1 MYIGLDL
8 GTTNIKALLVDGS
21 GTVLA
26 RAGELVNI
34 THGPDGA
41 AEQDMAEII
50 AATVATLSQL
60 GTAEQ
65 RACVKAI
72 GVSSQGGALQILNSD
87 GQPAG
92 PVISWLDSRGRK
104 YDERLTADLGRKFF
118 IEHTGHGRSFL
129 TIGQIERL
137 RVHHPEL
144 LSGSHKVG
152 FVGDVVVGHLT
163 GRAAHDATSA
173 SLAWLYNP
181 SIRDYDPTVLDML
194 ELSADRLPALLGVSD
209 SAGGLLPAIAEAT
222 GLPEK
227 TPVSPA
233 VHDQYAAAAGST
245 CLAAGDVMIGTGTAW
260 VLLAADDDL
269 REPVVDDGFVC
280 THIVDGL
287 YGQMLSL
294 VNGGSSFAWARD
306 LAGLSDASGAELDA
320 MMASV
325 PVGTDGLRMRP
336 TLAGGGGAGLTFGD
350 QGVLVGMTLAHKRE
364 HLLRAAVEGL
374 ACELTRYLQFMTAR
388 GLEIDR
394 LVMTGSAA
402 GSAVTPQVI
411 ANVAHLPVTTVTE
424 TDTSAFGAAVIAR
437 SLVDDTPLAELSA
450 AMVAAGANCHPDT
463 DAPAYAAVLDEYLS
477 VLCELSM

>member
-1 MYIGLDL
+1 MFIGLDL
-8 GTTNIKALLVDGS
+8 GTTNIKALLVDEA

-26 RAGELVNI
+26 RADEPVNI

-41 AEQDMAEII
+41 AEQDIAEII

-65 RACVKAI
+65 RASVKAI
-72 GVSSQGGALQILNSD
+72 GISSQGGALQVLDSNN
-87 GQPAG
+87 QPAG

-104 YDERLTADLGRKFF
+104 YDEKLTADLGREFF

-144 LSGSHKVG
+144 LSGSHKLG
-152 FVGDVVVGHLT
+152 FVGDIVVGHLT
-163 GRAAHDATSA
+163 GQMAHDATSA

-181 SIRDYDPTVLDML
+181 TIRDYDPTVLEML
-194 ELSADRLPALLGVSD
+194 ELSKDQLPALLGVGE
-209 SAGGLLPAIAEAT
+209 SAGGLLPAIADAS
-222 GLPEK
+222 GLPEG

-233 VHDQYAAAAGST
+233 IHDQYAAAAGST

-260 VLLAADDDL
+260 VLLAADSDL

-294 VNGGSSFAWARD
+294 INGGSSFAWARD
-306 LAGLSDASGAELDA
+306 LAGLGDAGGAELDA

-325 PVGTDGLRMRP
+325 PVGADGLRMRP

-350 QGVLVGMTLAHKRE
+350 QGVLVGMTLAHTRE

-374 ACELTRYLQFMTAR
+374 ACELTRYLRFMVDR
-388 GLEIDR
+388 GLEVDR
-394 LVMTGSAA
+394 LVMTGGAAASAI
-402 GSAVTPQVI
+402 TPQVI
-411 ANVAHLPVTTVTE
+411 ANVANLPVTTVTE
-424 TDTSAFGAAVIAR
+424 TDTSAFGAAVIGR
-437 SLVDDTPLAELSA
+437 GLVDDTPLTALSA
-450 AMVAAGANCHPDT
+450 SMVAAGQECHPDV
-463 DAPAYAAVLDEYLS
+463 DAAAYAGVLDEYLS
-477 VLCELSM
+477 VLCDLSM